1 MAKYT
6 SEEKLQAAL
15 RYLEGNESSHEIA
28 KSIGIDHKAILKWA
42 KQYQYNGV
50 EAFIKRY
57 TNYSTQFKL
66 DVLNF
71 MIENGTSLTE
81 TAAIFKIASPT
92 SLREWKKQF
101 ETKGFSALQS
111 KKKGHPSMKKDS
123 TIQPKS
129 VPVKGSTE
137 ALQAEIDR
145 LRMENEWV
153 FKKVERLSSS
163 QGKITKE
170 DKVKVIYELR
180 HKYTVKALVSFADIP
195 RSTYYNL
202 VKKMNRPDPDA
213 ELKDEIQAIYGEHE
227 GRYGYRRIRDGL
239 ANRGRKVNHKKVQRI
254 MKELGLKCVVRMKKY
269 KSYKGKVGKI
279 APNILDRNFTAEAP
293 NEKWVTDITE
303 FKLLGE
309 KLYL

>member
-42 KQYQYNGV
+42 KQHQYNGV

-145 LRMENEWV
+145 LRMENEYL
-153 FKKVERLSSS
+153 KKLN
-163 QGKITKE
+163 
-170 DKVKVIYELR
+170 
-180 HKYTVKALVSFADIP
+180 ALV
-195 RSTYYNL
+195 
-202 VKKMNRPDPDA
+202 
-213 ELKDEIQAIYGEHE
+213 QA
-227 GRYGYRRIRDGL
+227 
-239 ANRGRKVNHKKVQRI
+239 
-254 MKELGLKCVVRMKKY
+254 
-269 KSYKGKVGKI
+269 KGKSPKK
-279 APNILDRNFTAEAP
+279 T
-293 NEKWVTDITE
+293 K
-303 FKLLGE
+303 
-309 KLYL
+309 